1 MISALLGSRA
11 QESRPCLGL
20 ERVLAEAESRL
31 FYTIVVHLAKEC
43 LLETPLELSEG
54 GFDRATSGSLG
65 GSR

>member
-11 QESRPCLGL
+11 QESRPYLSLG
-20 ERVLAEAESRL
+20 RVLAEAETRL

-43 LLETPLELSEG
+43 LRETSLGLSEG
-54 GFDRATSGSLG
+54 GFGRATSGSLG